1 MIGVIVGKIIAAP
14 IRIIN
19 VPVKA
24 AKAVLDMVIG
34 EPVTYEDNAMDDI
47 ADVVEKSTRRIF
59 LK

>member
-24 AKAVLDMVIG
+24 AKAVLDMAIG